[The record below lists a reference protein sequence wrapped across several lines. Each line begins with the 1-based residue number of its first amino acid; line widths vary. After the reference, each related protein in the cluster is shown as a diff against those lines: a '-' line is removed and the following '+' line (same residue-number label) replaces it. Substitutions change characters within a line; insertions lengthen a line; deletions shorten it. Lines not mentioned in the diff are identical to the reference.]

1 MYLFDHNHPTEAF
14 RERQEML
21 AQEARDTHLASLLR
35 AARRNR
41 TIGQERTTWSP
52 GRAIAL
58 WGRTSVPGF
67 RA

>member
-1 MYLFDHNHPTEAF
+1 MYLFDNNHPTELF

-21 AQEARDTHLASLLR
+21 AQEARDAHLASLLR

-41 TIGQERTTWSP
+41 TTGQERTTWSP
-52 GRAIAL
+52 ERAIAL
-58 WGRTSVPGF
+58 WGRTSLPGF

>member
-1 MYLFDHNHPTEAF
+1 MYLFDRNHPTDVF

-21 AQEARDTHLASLLR
+21 AQEARDAHLASMLR

-58 WGRTSVPGF
+58 WGRASVPHF